1 MKYTV
6 IYEKTAT
13 GYSGYA
19 PDLPGCIATGRTIEL
34 TKKRMEKALEMH
46 LAAMHADGDSIPEPT
61 TIADYV
67 DVAGY
72 TPSRPRSHH
81 RRPFFI
87 ERISAS
93 AEKK

>member
-1 MKYTV
+1 
-6 IYEKTAT
+6 
-13 GYSGYA
+13 
-19 PDLPGCIATGRTIEL
+19 
-34 TKKRMEKALEMH
+34 MEKALEMH
-46 LAAMHADGDSIPEPT
+46 LATMYADGDSIPEAT

-81 RRPFFI
+81 KRPFFI